1 MSYSAL
7 LEFKEL
13 VQSIVHVHQELGAQ
27 AARAVNLSLTLR
39 NWMIGYYI
47 NAFELRGADRAD
59 YGDQL
64 FANLARELTAARLSN
79 CDKRQLYR
87 YLRLFRTYPQIV
99 GTLSP
104 QLKTL
109 LPWGILANAS
119 PENVESLPPQLLNG
133 QLVKVRP
140 LNSCLAPTKTGYRST
155 RCAKHHLNPS
165 HKSTPS
171 RACQTTPRSPA

>member
-1 MSYSAL
+1 MSSSAL
-7 LEFKEL
+7 LEFNGL
-13 VQSIVHVHQELGAQ
+13 VRSIVHVHQELGAQ

-47 NAFELRGADRAD
+47 DAYELRGADRAG

-109 LPWGILANAS
+109 LPWENPSNALFS
-119 PENVESLPPQLLNG
+119 KVESLPPLFRNT
-133 QLVKVRP
+133 P
-140 LNSCLAPTKTGYRST
+140 LAKTLQSESCLALIPIGYWPLRHSMQS
-155 RCAKHHLNPS
+155 RNRNHPQ
-165 HKSTPS
+165 
-171 RACQTTPRSPA
+171 RACHAAPRSPS